1 MYFLIEIPALN
12 HGFRNLNLPGFI
24 LAEIYASINMSSK
37 LVKIV

>member
-24 LAEIYASINMSSK
+24 FAEIFASINTSSR

>member
-12 HGFRNLNLPGFI
+12 HGFRNLNLPGFT
-24 LAEIYASINMSSK
+24 LAEIYANINMSSK